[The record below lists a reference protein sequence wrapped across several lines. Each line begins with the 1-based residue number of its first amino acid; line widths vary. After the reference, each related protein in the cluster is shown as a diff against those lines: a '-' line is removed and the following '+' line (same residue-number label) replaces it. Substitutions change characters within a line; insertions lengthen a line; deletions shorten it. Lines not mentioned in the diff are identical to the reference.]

1 MSRLPSE
8 LKATMPVA
16 IWPGAR
22 PEPETTSL
30 AGTAWISAYHWLGVL
45 LLSRSSCSVCEPPSE
60 SETGIGMVKSG

>member
-1 MSRLPSE
+1 MSATSVRRL
-8 LKATMPVA
+8 LPVA
-16 IWPGAR
+16 TWPGAR
-22 PEPETTSL
+22 PEPDTTAL